1 MVKCLNKSAEEN
13 IVAEKKPTAWR
24 IKGDFLLSCN
34 CDVFC
39 PCVISLGRANPTCGK
54 CFSWWLIHVEEGNY
68 GRVKLDGLSI
78 GIFLEVP
85 GPLAE
90 GGWTVGLYIDDQAS
104 RRASEALTQIFS
116 GQAGGPTGWFSL
128 MIANFLGSKSVPI
141 TYSKAENS
149 WHVSIPRIIDG
160 GVEAIEGADG
170 GPVLL
175 QNSRYWVAPDVV
187 VARGTKS
194 RIRDF
199 GRNWELSGQSAE
211 FAQVDWQGP

>member
-1 MVKCLNKSAEEN
+1 M
-13 IVAEKKPTAWR
+13 AEKKPTPWK

-39 PCVISLGRANPTCGK
+39 PCVVSLGKANPTYGN
-54 CFSWWLIHVEEGNY
+54 CFSWWLIHVDEGHY
-68 GRVKLDGLSI
+68 GRVKLDGLSV

-90 GGWTVGLYIDDQAS
+90 GNWTVGLYIDDQATTG
-104 RRASEALTQIFS
+104 ASKALMEIFS
-116 GQAGGPTGWFSL
+116 GRARGPTGWFSL

-149 WHVSIPRIIDG
+149 WHVNIPRIIDG
-160 GVEAIEGADG
+160 GVEAIDGADG
-170 GPVLL
+170 GQVVV

-199 GRNWELSGQSAE
+199 GRNWDLSGQSAE

>member
-1 MVKCLNKSAEEN
+1 MADKKSTPWN
-13 IVAEKKPTAWR
+13 IQ
-24 IKGDFLLSCN
+24 GDFLLSCN

-39 PCVISLGRANPTCGK
+39 LCVISLGRADPTYGK
-54 CFSWWLIHVEEGNY
+54 CFSWWLIHVEAGNY
-68 GRVKLDGLSI
+68 GRVKLDGLSM

-90 GGWTVGLYIDDQAS
+90 GGWTVGLYIDERAS
-104 RRASEALTQIFS
+104 KRTSEALTKIFS
-116 GQAGGPTGWFSL
+116 GQTGGPTGWFAL

-199 GRNWELSGQSAE
+199 GRNWDLSGQSAE